1 MANAE
6 TSFGLRP
13 VGLVGSGTN
22 STGVTQYEIA
32 SNNTNAIFNG
42 ALVIPLAGGVIDQ
55 AGDTA
60 GGTTAALGVLVG
72 VEYVDSVSKKPVFI
86 NYWPGSGSVSVDTNH
101 PVKALVADNPEQLFV
116 VAADATLTDRA
127 TALTGVFANASL
139 GTSARTGSTDTGKSN
154 SQLSVS
160 SINTTATLPLRI
172 VGLVDDDANNDYS
185 SAGAHLLVRINAHF
199 NSGTRRFDSQTT
211 ADSVSYTHLT
221 LPTT

>member
-72 VEYVDSVSKKPVFI
+72 VEYVDSVSKKPVVI

-211 ADSVSYTHLT
+211 ADSTGI
-221 LPTT
+221 